1 MASSAESSKLKA
13 QSEENGVKK
22 ELLDV
27 LQPIAG
33 DAAGKNLLSMTQLS
47 AKDIGDYIDEA
58 YAAEALV
65 HDPARRGAN
74 LLPQA
79 VLKVIMRQPSTR
91 TSGSMA
97 TAMAKLG
104 GSAEVISGMSSSSEA
119 KGETLPDSWI
129 AFATQADI
137 LGIRTAE
144 DGGPMLAA
152 KTISKAVSDGKLWQ
166 NVPVINLGDG
176 CNEHPTQA
184 LFDLFTIHKKFGKF
198 KGLTIALVGDH
209 ERYRPHHSLMLGA
222 AQLGMNIVAV
232 ESPVAKTPKEL
243 VKALGDKFSRTSD
256 LDAAM
261 QTADVLYMGRNPD
274 EYSGDDK
281 NEKTRAEQLA
291 ASYTNWIVDYERL
304 QQMKPDAMVMHP
316 RPRRNELHPSID
328 ADPRAYDVIQMANAI
343 PMRMAIIARHLGVSI
358 SNKPKQSDT
367 KQTKNFVLGLGY
379 V

>member
-1 MASSAESSKLKA
+1 MAVATKKTQSAQDSA
-13 QSEENGVKK
+13 KK
-22 ELLDV
+22 ELAAV

-33 DAAGKNLLSMTQLS
+33 NAAGKNLLSMTQLN
-47 AKDIGDYIDEA
+47 AKDIQDYIDEA

-65 HDPARRGAN
+65 HDPAKRGLN
-74 LLPQA
+74 LLPNS
-79 VLKVIMRQPSTR
+79 VLKIVMRQPSTR
-91 TSGSMA
+91 TGGSMA

-119 KGETLPDSWI
+119 KGETLPDSWV

-137 LGIRTAE
+137 LGIRTTE
-144 DGGPMLAA
+144 DGGPVLAA
-152 KTISKAVSDGKLWQ
+152 QTIATAARDGKLWQ
-166 NVPVINLGDG
+166 KVPVINLGDG
-176 CNEHPTQA
+176 RNEHPTQA

-198 KGLTIALVGDH
+198 KGLTIVLVGDH

-232 ESPVAKTPKEL
+232 ESPVAKAPKEL
-243 VKALGDKFSRTSD
+243 VKVLGDKFSSTDD

-261 QTADVLYMGRNPD
+261 QSADVLYMGRNPD

-281 NEKTRAEQLA
+281 NEQFRAEQLA
-291 ASYTNWIVDYERL
+291 ASYAKWIVDYQRL

-358 SNKPKQSDT
+358 SNTPKQSGA
-367 KQTKNFVLGLGY
+367 KQTRDFVLGLGY